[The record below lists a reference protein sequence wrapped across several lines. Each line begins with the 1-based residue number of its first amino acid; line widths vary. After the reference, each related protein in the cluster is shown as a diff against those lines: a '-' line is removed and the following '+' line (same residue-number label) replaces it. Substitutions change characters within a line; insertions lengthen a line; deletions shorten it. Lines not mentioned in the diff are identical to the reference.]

1 MSVSSTGGRAMP
13 APKLE
18 VLVSDLPEEVL
29 VCLKGEAGYLEAEVL
44 SAALLPLS
52 ARRPQL
58 VTFELSELCLIS
70 SLALGILVNY
80 HRCTV
85 RNGGQVRFRGHHPN
99 IRDIIEQTKLV
110 MLLE

>member
-1 MSVSSTGGRAMP
+1 MSVSSTARGTMP

-18 VLVSDLPEEVL
+18 VVVSDLPDEVL

-44 SAALLPLS
+44 SAALGTLS

-58 VTFELSELCLIS
+58 VTFELSELRLIS

-80 HRCTV
+80 HRATV
-85 RNGGQVRFRGHHPN
+85 RNGGHVRFTGHHPN
-99 IRDIIEQTKLV
+99 IRDIIEQTRLL
-110 MLLE
+110 MLLG

>member
-1 MSVSSTGGRAMP
+1 MSVSSTARGALA

-18 VLVSDLPEEVL
+18 VVVSDLPDEVL

-44 SAALLPLS
+44 SAALRPLS

-80 HRCTV
+80 HRTTV

-99 IRDIIEQTKLV
+99 IRDVIEQARLL
-110 MLLE
+110 MLLG